1 MKGRVILRSLLCSYV
16 ITGVFLLLLAFLL
29 FQFNLGEGPVA
40 AGITLIY
47 VISCL
52 IGGFLAGK
60 AIRKQKFLWGFLV
73 GVFYFLLLV
82 TVSFLVERKW
92 DMSLLHTLTTF
103 CMCLGGGTLGGMLS

>member
-52 IGGFLAGK
+52 IGGLLAGK
-60 AIRKQKFLWGFLV
+60 AIRKQKFLWGLLV
-73 GVFYFLLLV
+73 GIFYFLLLV